1 MVLFA
6 VERDVKISTTA
17 FKAGYSVIHF
27 NVSLVSAH
35 EVLHGDEEV
44 KELQKNSC
52 GKLALRFK
60 PVMLQ

>member
-6 VERDVKISTTA
+6 VERDVKDFNDS
-17 FKAGYSVIHF
+17 YSVIHF

-35 EVLHGDEEV
+35 EVLHSDEEV
-44 KELQKNSC
+44 KELPKNSC
-52 GKLALRFK
+52 GKSALRFK